1 MMESPSLFLLCAH
14 DGFMIGDTVKKHLEH
29 YETTVII
36 ADVLQISEAL
46 PSSALVLILTPE
58 VLSVLKSPNAPD
70 LKSVHRKSSTCA
82 LFFHDMINF
91 YAVSVQQILNQT
103 IPSFQ
108 VWRCYALEK
117 KVRPTVLQIL
127 DLVRR
132 WMMRSQIWYLILK
145 FIQIMCGRYV
155 RKKTRCIRTLQSFSF
170 SKLVKYTLS

>member
-14 DGFMIGDTVKKHLEH
+14 DGFMIADTVKKHLEH

-70 LKSVHRKSSTCA
+70 LKSVYRKSSTCA

-127 DLVRR
+127 DLVETVDDEIPDLVSDFKIYPDNV
-132 WMMRSQIWYLILK
+132 WEV
-145 FIQIMCGRYV
+145 C
-155 RKKTRCIRTLQSFSF
+155 KKKKRDVLELYKVSH
-170 SKLVKYTLS
+170 LVN